1 MLSTMDDLLGRNDPR
16 RGLHPRPTPLQAKA
30 AKEAASRLAF
40 GKEHA
45 ELAASL
51 LGVGS
56 VALVPRTLL
65 HEGSVAK
72 IGSEAL
78 VKRTNARHLVLFN
91 DTLIVAAD
99 KLEGVSLGP
108 ISKQTRKV
116 KQALPLSDVIAVV
129 AESYARVES
138 PTDGGGGGGGGGGGV
153 SDGAGNG
160 AGTDSATG
168 GGGAG
173 RAATAADN
181 SQQALSRSKSGLPP
195 SPPPHVFVLITSSRR
210 FHFSAAS
217 ESAQEEW
224 LEAIGEALS
233 AVRGDVKWWW
243 FEPFL
248 CSPAEADAGASI
260 IRVRSRLRVRGTW
273 RRDLLK
279 RTTAPRAPPRCRSA
293 LEVRSDLMA
302 ARSAPDAAS
311 RARAV
316 AALGMGTYEMPTLG
330 WRHRVCRRGAHSAAA
345 VGDVGA
351 LRQLLRLNGN
361 GDGDGGDGGAG
372 EDANEVDEDGLAPL
386 LVAAAAGHADCCAAL
401 IDAGAEVRAGGESER
416 ESSVMCRS
424 PHNSFGDR
432 RPVVGC
438 FCYCCCRAA
447 TASHV

>member
-138 PTDGGGGGGGGGGGV
+138 PTDGGGGGGGGGV

-160 AGTDSATG
+160 AGTDSAKG

-233 AVRGDVKWWW
+233 AVRGDVKRWW

-260 IRVRSRLRVRGTW
+260 IRVRSRLRVRVPGAAISSNARPRRAHRPVDARHSRCARTSW
-273 RRDLLK
+273 RHARHLTRRHARVPWPRLVW
-279 RTTAPRAPPRCRSA
+279 APTRCRHSA
-293 LEVRSDLMA
+293 GVTVSADAAPTQPPPSATLAHLGNCSASTVTATVTAVMAVLGKTQMKLTKTGSRRCSSRPRLAMLTA
-302 ARSAPDAAS
+302 ARRSS
-311 RARAV
+311 
-316 AALGMGTYEMPTLG
+316 TL
-330 WRHRVCRRGAHSAAA
+330 VRR
-345 VGDVGA
+345 
-351 LRQLLRLNGN
+351 
-361 GDGDGGDGGAG
+361 
-372 EDANEVDEDGLAPL
+372 
-386 LVAAAAGHADCCAAL
+386 
-401 IDAGAEVRAGGESER
+401 
-416 ESSVMCRS
+416 
-424 PHNSFGDR
+424 
-432 RPVVGC
+432 
-438 FCYCCCRAA
+438 
-447 TASHV
+447 